1 MPDQNTNMA
10 LQQLRKLAQTPGTAP
25 VNTQQAQQLG
35 SQVGSAVANSPLAAP
50 RQPMADINLPADDQE
65 NSVMRLLRLLRQ
77 GTLFGV
83 KEQKQDP
90 NAIVYQ
96 GDGRGG
102 SNIVS
107 GGY

>member
-1 MPDQNTNMA
+1 MPDQNTSA
-10 LQQLRKLAQTPGTAP
+10 AIAQLRKLAMTPGTAP

-35 SQVGSAVANSPLAAP
+35 SQVGSAVQNSPLAAP
-50 RQPMADINLPADDQE
+50 RQPMADINLPAEDPE
-65 NSVMRLLRLLRQ
+65 NGVMRFLRLLRQ

-83 KEQKQDP
+83 KEQKQPAD
-90 NAIVYQ
+90 ALVFQ

-102 SNIVS
+102 STQV